1 LASSFAILPVF
12 NPSKEFRMGIRFKSN
27 TWRAPLRLIDNLLP
41 LRPATQAAAPR
52 KPSRALQLFARAGWL
67 NQGSGSR
74 EHSAPAA
81 AAAAA
86 GPQVC
91 GVRVLRSSTS
101 VGVSGRRD
109 MRMVISGR
117 IGDVCAELDRMA
129 AQEQSSLMRQM

>member
-12 NPSKEFRMGIRFKSN
+12 NPSKEFRMGIRIKSN

-41 LRPATQAAAPR
+41 LRSAAQPAMPR

-67 NQGSGSR
+67 NQASASR
-74 EHSAPAA
+74 ERTTPPAVA
-81 AAAAA
+81 ATVV
-86 GPQVC
+86 PQVC
-91 GVRVLRSSTS
+91 GVRVLQSAS
-101 VGVSGRRD
+101 VGVGGRRD

>member
-1 LASSFAILPVF
+1 
-12 NPSKEFRMGIRFKSN
+12 MGIRFKSN

-41 LRPATQAAAPR
+41 LRSAAPSAVPR

-67 NQGSGSR
+67 NLASVPR
-74 EHSAPAA
+74 ERATPVAVVA
-81 AAAAA
+81 TAV
-86 GPQVC
+86 PQAC
-91 GVRVLRSSTS
+91 GVRVLRSAS
-101 VGVSGRRD
+101 VGVGGRRD

>member
-1 LASSFAILPVF
+1 LATSFAILPVF

-41 LRPATQAAAPR
+41 LRTATQAAIPR

-67 NQGSGSR
+67 NRSSGSR
-74 EHSAPAA
+74 EHPTPSVAA
-81 AAAAA
+81 ATP

-91 GVRVLRSSTS
+91 GVRVLRTSSE
-101 VGVSGRRD
+101 GAGGRRD

-129 AQEQSSLMRQM
+129 AQEQSSLMRQV